1 MKDLGLEGLGR
12 ELGLLIFSVLGV
24 LACLLGEG
32 VRVAW
37 AEGGREGV
45 GEVFIGEWVEG
56 YIRISLDG

>member
-37 AEGGREGV
+37 VEGGREG
-45 GEVFIGEWVEG
+45 GCWGGIYWGMG
-56 YIRISLDG
+56 